1 MRENNRQMESEDS
14 GEVKSSV
21 KSTEKSMQRVV
32 YHTINMRPRQL
43 AGKNK

>member
-14 GEVKSSV
+14 EVKIFV
-21 KSTEKSMQRVV
+21 KRTEKSMQRVV

-43 AGKNK
+43 AGKK